1 VIGTAIP
8 QVIIDEAGNTGENL
22 LDAAQPIYALAA
34 VRVNDDARR
43 AIATALARTQM
54 TELKFQRLRT
64 SSAGRHNILKLL
76 DEVELRPGTAAM
88 MVAHKPWML
97 AAKLVDELIEPRMLA
112 KGIQMAWYASGAAK
126 RMAHALFALAP
137 GALGDLYPELQAA
150 FVVLLRD
157 YSEEN
162 AAAFLAALRR
172 ARIVCANEQIHELLS
187 VMIDTPAEIRDEFAT
202 RQDALDPGLTSL
214 HCQAGHWSSLLAEP
228 FEVVHDDSN
237 TVRRW
242 AKELEGIAVAR
253 ERTGEPPRPQT
264 LVVGEIEMPLP
275 TMLQSISFVTSE
287 HDERVQLADVLAG
300 AAAHVFGVQ
309 TGAKAPDRFARELE
323 DAGVADLVFNAV
335 GPESDEVVGVA
346 AGK

>member
-1 VIGTAIP
+1 
-8 QVIIDEAGNTGENL
+8 
-22 LDAAQPIYALAA
+22 
-34 VRVNDDARR
+34 
-43 AIATALARTQM
+43 
-54 TELKFQRLRT
+54 
-64 SSAGRHNILKLL
+64 
-76 DEVELRPGTAAM
+76 
-88 MVAHKPWML
+88 MVAHKSWML

-112 KGIQMAWYASGAAK
+112 KGIQMAWYATGAAK
-126 RMAHALFALAP
+126 NMAHALFALAP
-137 GALGDLYPELQAA
+137 GALGDLHPELQAA

-172 ARIVCANEQIHELLS
+172 AKIICANEQMHELLS
-187 VMIDTPAEIRDEFAT
+187 VMIDTPAEIRDEFGA
-202 RQDALDPGLTSL
+202 RQDALDPGLTAL
-214 HCQAGHWSSLLAEP
+214 HRQAGHWSCLLAEP

-242 AKELEGIAVAR
+242 AKELERIAGAGGQAGVPAR
-253 ERTGEPPRPQT
+253 PRT

-300 AAAHVFGVQ
+300 AAAHVFGVN
-309 TGAKAPDRFARELE
+309 TGAKAPDHFARELE

-335 GPESDEVVGVA
+335 GPEAGAAVGAA
-346 AGK
+346 AGQ